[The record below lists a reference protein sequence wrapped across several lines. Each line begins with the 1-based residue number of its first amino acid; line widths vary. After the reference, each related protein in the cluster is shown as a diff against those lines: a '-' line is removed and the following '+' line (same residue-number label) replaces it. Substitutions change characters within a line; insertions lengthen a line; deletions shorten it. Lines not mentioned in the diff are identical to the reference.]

1 MFYPKLALI
10 FIFGA
15 INFDIWFQEHIFY
28 NVIKGDLSEKLSL
41 GVSVLY
47 SSINYTPF
55 SHYFRYGAQSLKNN
69 QPAPA
74 SPGQTENFLILYIIL
89 RAADKPERIG
99 GTVRQKLG
107 PKDEKV
113 IQTRPAAYYCRGAF
127 I

>member
-1 MFYPKLALI
+1 MFYPKLALN

-55 SHYFRYGAQSLKNN
+55 SHYFRY
-69 QPAPA
+69 
-74 SPGQTENFLILYIIL
+74 
-89 RAADKPERIG
+89 
-99 GTVRQKLG
+99 
-107 PKDEKV
+107 
-113 IQTRPAAYYCRGAF
+113 
-127 I
+127 

>member
-1 MFYPKLALI
+1 MFYPKLALN

-41 GVSVLY
+41 GVSV
-47 SSINYTPF
+47 YTPF
-55 SHYFRYGAQSLKNN
+55 SHYFRYGTQSLKNH

-74 SPGQTENFLILYIIL
+74 SLGQTENFLILYIIL
-89 RAADKPERIG
+89 RAAVKPERIS
-99 GTVRQKLG
+99 GTVRQKLR
-107 PKDEKV
+107 PKNEKV
-113 IQTRPAAYYCRGAF
+113 IQKRPAVVTCRGAF